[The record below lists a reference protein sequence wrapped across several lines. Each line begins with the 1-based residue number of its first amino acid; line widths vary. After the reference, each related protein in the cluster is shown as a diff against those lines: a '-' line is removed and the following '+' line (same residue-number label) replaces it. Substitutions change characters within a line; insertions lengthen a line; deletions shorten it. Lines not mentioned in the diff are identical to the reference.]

1 LNELSAMMPFLSW
14 SFATIGVYWASKQV
28 YQRWRRIWLMPIA
41 ITPLILVGLI
51 LGLHESYQ
59 HYIRSAGWLVG
70 LLAPATIAFAAP
82 LYEKRAVI
90 RKHWPIL
97 LAGMIAGSLTAVST
111 SYGLASLLG
120 IEPAVRL
127 SLAPRSL
134 STPFAMAVSDAIGGI
149 PSLTAFFVLVT
160 GFTGIFL
167 GDATMSRLPLRS
179 TIARGAAL
187 GMSAHAAGTA
197 KAYELGFEEGTIAG
211 LVMILSGLLN
221 VAMAPLFGAFF
232 RSILT

>member
-1 LNELSAMMPFLSW
+1 MGPVFLW
-14 SFATIGVYWASKQV
+14 SFATVGVYWATKQI
-28 YQRWRRIWLMPIA
+28 YLRWRRIWLMPIA

-51 LGLHESYQ
+51 LCLHESYQ
-59 HYIRSAGWLVG
+59 HYMRGAGWLVT

-82 LYEKRAVI
+82 VYEKRNVI

-97 LAGMIAGSLTAVST
+97 FAGMVMGSLTAVST
-111 SYGLASLLG
+111 SYGLALLLSV
-120 IEPAVRL
+120 EPAVRL

-160 GFTGIFL
+160 GFVGVFL
-167 GDATMSRLPLRS
+167 GDAMASRLPLRS
-179 TIARGAAL
+179 AIARGAFL

-211 LVMILSGLLN
+211 LVMVLSGVLN
-221 VAMAPLFGAFF
+221 VAVASLLVLSLGLF
-232 RSILT
+232 

>member
-1 LNELSAMMPFLSW
+1 MNALSATVPFLSW
-14 SFATIGVYWASKQV
+14 SFATIGIYWASKQA
-28 YQRWRRIWLMPIA
+28 YRRWRRIWLMPIA
-41 ITPLILVGLI
+41 ISPLILVGLI
-51 LGLHESYQ
+51 LCLHESYQ
-59 HYIRSAGWLVG
+59 HYMSSAGWLVG

-90 RKHWPIL
+90 RKQWPIL
-97 LAGMIAGSLTAVST
+97 FVGMVVGSLTAVST
-111 SYGLASLLG
+111 SYGLASLFG
-120 IEPAVRL
+120 VEPTVRL
-127 SLAPRSL
+127 SLVPRSL

-160 GFTGIFL
+160 GFTGAFL
-167 GDATMSRLPLRS
+167 GDAMTSRLPLRS
-179 TIARGAAL
+179 AVARGAAL

-221 VAMAPLFGAFF
+221 VAVASLLAAFL
-232 RSILT
+232 RG